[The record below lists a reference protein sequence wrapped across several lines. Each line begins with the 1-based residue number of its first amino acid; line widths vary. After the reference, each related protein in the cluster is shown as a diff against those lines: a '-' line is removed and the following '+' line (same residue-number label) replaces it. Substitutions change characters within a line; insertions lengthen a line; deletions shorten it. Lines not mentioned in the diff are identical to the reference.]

1 MNVNMILSNSG
12 LRKKDLAKAMGL
24 SPQSMASRLQSKANW
39 TIDETC
45 AAADFFGVPL
55 MALLDENL
63 TPAKAME
70 YKAMEYIK
78 NRRSDNGNDGQVVAG
93 HGFEPWTSGSTVQ
106 IHGASELIQQAHFNG
121 LAARGVHDES

>member
-1 MNVNMILSNSG
+1 MNTNMILSNSG
-12 LRKKDLAKAMGL
+12 LMKKDLAKAMGL
-24 SPQSMASRLQSKANW
+24 SPQSMASRLQSKADW

-70 YKAMEYIK
+70 YIK
-78 NRRSDNGNDGQVVAG
+78 NRRSDNGNDGQFVDIEKASGFFNVKPEALVAG
-93 HGFEPWTSGSTVQ
+93 HGFEPWTSG
-106 IHGASELIQQAHFNG
+106 L
-121 LAARGVHDES
+121 

>member
-1 MNVNMILSNSG
+1 MNTNMILSNSG
-12 LRKKDLAKAMGL
+12 LMKKDLAKAMGL
-24 SPQSMASRLQSKANW
+24 SPQSMAPRLQSKADW

-70 YKAMEYIK
+70 YIK
-78 NRRSDNGNDGQVVAG
+78 NRRSDNGNDGQLVAG
-93 HGFEPWTSGSTVQ
+93 HGFEPWTSGNVVAQRSTVQ
-106 IHGASELIQQAHFNG
+106 IHEARLFDFI
-121 LAARGVHDES
+121 LAA